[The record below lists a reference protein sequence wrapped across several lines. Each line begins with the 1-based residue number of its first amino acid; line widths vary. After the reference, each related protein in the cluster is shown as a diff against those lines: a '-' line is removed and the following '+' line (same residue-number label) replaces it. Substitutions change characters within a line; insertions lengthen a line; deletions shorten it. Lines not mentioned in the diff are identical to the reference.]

1 MKPENKPRFNFFGG
15 KGSVARISIVAIIIA
30 VIIVSYYFMLSKR
43 FSSTEETTSVETNE
57 LDTCLTQDF
66 VKNYPN
72 SPRDVVRWYNRI
84 TKVCYGENPSNG
96 QIDKLCDQLRL
107 LMDNELLANNPKG
120 NQLAGL
126 KMDIA
131 KYKDRKRTIYTTSE
145 GEISDVKYVTAKNGD
160 NLAYVTAAYY
170 VREASSSSTNY
181 QTFCLRRD
189 GQGKYKIVAFQ
200 RSDEYG
206 NRVIG

>member
-1 MKPENKPRFNFFGG
+1 MKPENKPRFNFFTG
-15 KGSVARISIVAIIIA
+15 KGSIARISIMVVIIAII
-30 VIIVSYYFMLSKR
+30 VVSYYFMLTKR
-43 FSSTEETTSVETNE
+43 FSSSEETSSVATNE
-57 LDTCLTQDF
+57 LDVCLTQDF

-84 TKVCYGENPSNG
+84 TKVCYGENPNNG

-126 KMDIA
+126 KMDIE
-131 KYKDRKRTIYTTSE
+131 KYKNRKRTIYTTSE
-145 GEISDVKYVTAKNGD
+145 GEHSDVRYVTAKNGD
-160 NLAYVTAAYY
+160 DLAYVTAAYY
-170 VREASSSSTNY
+170 IREASSSSTNY
-181 QTFCLRRD
+181 QTFCLKRD
-189 GQGKYKIVAFQ
+189 GQGKYKIIAFQ
-200 RSDEYG
+200 RTDENG